1 MSKDDN
7 ESFED
12 AKLRTL
18 VEMAPK
24 SGHKRDTYFAN
35 ILQKDIIQT
44 EKDQLNQGLDKYNE
58 ATVNQAIVHT
68 RQDTVL
74 LYNML
79 SSNNERL
86 HSIDTLL
93 NKITPTIIDSCLVI
107 LLSSVSMLCSLSLL
121 LESMLKSST
130 VSCLV

>member
-35 ILQKDIIQT
+35 ILQKDIIQI
-44 EKDQLNQGLDKYNE
+44 EEDQLNKGLDKYNE

-93 NKITPTIIDSCLVI
+93 NKITNQLSIIVGVI
-107 LLSSVSMLCSLSLL
+107 LVAVGFVIWSLL
-121 LESMLKSST
+121 
-130 VSCLV
+130 

>member
-1 MSKDDN
+1 MSKDNN
-7 ESFED
+7 EDFDD
-12 AKLRTL
+12 ARLKRL
-18 VEMAPK
+18 VELAPK
-24 SGHKRDTYFAN
+24 SGHKRDAYFAN

-44 EKDQLNQGLDKYNE
+44 EKDQLINGLDKYDE

-74 LYNML
+74 LFNML

-93 NKITPTIIDSCLVI
+93 SKITKQLSIIVGVI
-107 LLSSVSMLCSLSLL
+107 LVAVGFVIWSLL
-121 LESMLKSST
+121 
-130 VSCLV
+130 